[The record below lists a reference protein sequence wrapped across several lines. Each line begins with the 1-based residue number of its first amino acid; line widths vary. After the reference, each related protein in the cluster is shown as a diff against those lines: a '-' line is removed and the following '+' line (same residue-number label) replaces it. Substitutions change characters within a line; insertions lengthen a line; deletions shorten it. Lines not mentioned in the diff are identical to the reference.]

1 MARGAPVYKNIAGLA
16 ITAGTPQ
23 NVWTPTAGT
32 KFRLVGYS
40 LGLSVAGSVIL
51 KEGAGRTEVIRTATL
66 VAGDHETERLGEGIL
81 SAAADN
87 ILKVDASASGT
98 VHGHVWGYEE

>member
-1 MARGAPVYKNIAGLA
+1 MARGAPVYKTIAGVA
-16 ITAGTPQ
+16 VTAGTPQ

-51 KEGAGRTEVIRTATL
+51 KDGANEVIRTGNL
-66 VAGDHETERLGEGIL
+66 VASDHETERLGEGIL
-81 SAAADN
+81 SAAVDN
-87 ILKVDASASGT
+87 ILKVDVSATGT